1 MGKLKLIRP
10 GDRLSENA
18 RRALED
24 LFFWSNHYWGL
35 TLEEKPHRWMCDE
48 LMATLTMEDTPHLM
62 LDVPR
67 GCYKTS
73 IVTSG
78 AVLQYLRQWLLY
90 DNPYHR
96 ILYASNTLTLGYSF
110 LELIENV
117 LRAGGLNGRIDEDFG
132 PLWKVSDETQR
143 KTSRRKSGII
153 LKPRMDRGEI
163 ASVKEPNFFIASI
176 GSLPIGAHADGA
188 ILDDLNNK
196 KNVSTPEQIK
206 KTHEFYHQVYPIIN
220 AEDRLGKPAHIWMAC
235 TPWHDNDVRGMI
247 LRDEDERKLESDQY
261 VSPWRHVKAT
271 AHMEDGS
278 LFFPTKLSEKV
289 LTQLRTHMGSEYW
302 AAYEGS
308 PIAKQ
313 DAIASEDQI
322 KFRPRDEFPALRW
335 CRITVDP
342 NEHNDAKTLGCY
354 AAIVIGGYDQFAKLW
369 IHDIRASRE
378 WNTEQFIRALYEVQE
393 QYPSFPMF
401 IEDEHMTHFDHALNL
416 EYVRRMSEQERLT
429 KEQPGYIPRPVT
441 RLKINWTPA
450 PRHLSKYERCE
461 GLKPRF
467 YSASIFFAQEIAPS
481 IKAELTSELIRGRA
495 SRYKDILD
503 ALVMME
509 NGIVPRYQQSAGA
522 QKIAATSSFGGTQKQ
537 SPTFGDAFGGIF
549 RLVEN

>member
-1 MGKLKLIRP
+1 MRG
-10 GDRLSENA
+10 LSDTA
-18 RRALED
+18 RSALED
-24 LFFWSNHYWGL
+24 LFVWSNHYWGL

-48 LMATLTMEDTPHLM
+48 LMKTLTMEETPHIM

-73 IVTSG
+73 IVISG
-78 AVLQYLRQWLLY
+78 AVWQYLRQWLLH

-96 ILYASNTLTLGYSF
+96 ILYASNTLALGYEF

-117 LRAGGLNGRIDEDFG
+117 LRAGGFNGRIDEDFG
-132 PLWKVSDETQR
+132 PLWKVSTETQR

-176 GSLPIGAHADGA
+176 GSLPIGMHADGA

-206 KTHEFYHQVYPIIN
+206 KTHEFYHQMYPIIN
-220 AEDRLGKPAHIWMAC
+220 AEDRLHEPSHIWMCC

-247 LRDEDERKLESDQY
+247 LRDEEERKIEDRKY

-289 LTQLRTHMGSEYW
+289 LDQLKKHMGGEYW

-308 PIAKQ
+308 PVAKQ
-313 DAIASEDQI
+313 DAIAHEDQI
-322 KFRPRDEFPALRW
+322 RFKARDQFPSLRW
-335 CRITVDP
+335 GRITVDP
-342 NEHNDAKTLGCY
+342 NEHNDAKSLGCY
-354 AAIVIGGYDQFAKLW
+354 AAIVVGGYDQFSKIW
-369 IHDIRASRE
+369 VQDIRASRE
-378 WNTEQFIRALYEVQE
+378 WNTEEFIRQLYEVQA
-393 QYPSFPMF
+393 QYPSYPMF

-416 EYVRRMSEQERLT
+416 EYVRRMSEEERLS
-429 KEQPGYIPRPVT
+429 KENTDYRPKPVPK
-441 RLKINWTPA
+441 LKVNWTPA

-467 YSASIFFAQEIAPS
+467 YSAAIWFAQEIAPS
-481 IKAELTSELIRGRA
+481 VKAELTSELVRGRA

-503 ALVMME
+503 ALVMLE
-509 NGIVPRYQQSAGA
+509 NGILPRYKPDGDPIKVSAA
-522 QKIAATSSFGGTQKQ
+522 RDEGGTQKR
-537 SPTFGDAFGGIF
+537 TLVWDDALGGI
-549 RLVEN
+549 LQQLEN